1 MGRESASGDAQRK
14 VLDAVA
20 ELLTELGYLELT
32 VDKVAKRAGVT
43 RKTIYRRWPHKAALV
58 GELLIRDARMDTVP
72 ELGDSRA
79 ELRRLFELILR
90 DVQEEGSRVL
100 PALWANMGDPAVME
114 RFRREVI
121 APRRLDARAVVQRA
135 IARGDLPS
143 DTDVDLLID
152 TWSGVVQFRSEVRRD
167 VFLASQAD
175 ELVDLA
181 LRGGVP
187 RLRS

>member
-1 MGRESASGDAQRK
+1 MGKENASGDVQRK

-20 ELLTELGYLELT
+20 ELLSELGYLELT

-43 RKTIYRRWPHKAALV
+43 RKTIYHRWPNKAALV

-79 ELRRLFELILR
+79 ELRHLFELILR
-90 DVQEEGSRVL
+90 DTQDEGTLVL
-100 PALWANMGDPAVME
+100 PALWANMGEPAVME
-114 RFRREVI
+114 RFRREVL
-121 APRRLDARAVVQRA
+121 APRRQDARATVQRA
-135 IARGDLPS
+135 MVRGDLPP

-152 TWSGVVQFRSEVRRD
+152 GWSGVVQFRSQMRSD
-167 VFLASQAD
+167 VFLAAQAD

-187 RLRS
+187 RLRR